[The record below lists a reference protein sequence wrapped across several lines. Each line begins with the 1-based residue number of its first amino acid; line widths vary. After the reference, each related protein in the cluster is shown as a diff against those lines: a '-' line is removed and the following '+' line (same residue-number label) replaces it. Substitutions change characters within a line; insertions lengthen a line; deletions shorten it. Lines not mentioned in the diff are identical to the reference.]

1 MKLFRKWAKKLHAQN
16 ILYAR
21 KCQNYSVIWR
31 WKGGGLG
38 SKIRFLILT
47 SCLSPDYLLFR
58 MGSLAL
64 QVQTL
69 QNWLLRIFE
78 EEFCGQIWLLL
89 GIIMG
94 ISPASSHTLSI
105 GLILPLKIAF
115 CPSCACFEGYFR
127 AVHCVT
133 QWPKIVLIFIWH
145 PQGNTWCIF
154 CQTFLSTCRWA

>member
-1 MKLFRKWAKKLHAQN
+1 MSQKITCAKYIICTKVPKLLCHLKL
-16 ILYAR
+16 
-21 KCQNYSVIWR
+21 
-31 WKGGGLG
+31 KGGGLG

-64 QVQTL
+64 QLQTL

-78 EEFCGQIWLLL
+78 EDFCGQIWLLL

-115 CPSCACFEGYFR
+115 CPCCACFEGSFG
-127 AVHCVT
+127 AVHCVI

-145 PQGNTWCIF
+145 SQWNTWCIF
-154 CQTFLSTCRWA
+154 VKPFLSTSRWA